1 MTAGRTTKPLQIEWL
16 AGAEA
21 AENARTRLP
30 KLVATYFAEGRKLL
44 ERNPVPAELH
54 ALRLAT
60 KKVRYTL
67 EFFRTC
73 YGAGLNERIG
83 ALKALQQM
91 LGEINDTVAAERT
104 IEAALGSRTPEVE
117 KVASFLRGRGEAK
130 ANAFKRHWKE
140 SFDAPGQER
149 WWTNYL
155 ARRAGFGKT
164 KRAPSASGGGS

>member
-91 LGEINDTVAAERT
+91 LGEINDTVAGEHT
-104 IEAALGSRTPEVE
+104 IEAAMGARTPEME
-117 KVASFLRGRGEAK
+117 KVAQFLRRRGKLK
-130 ANAFKRHWKE
+130 ADKFKWHWTKV
-140 SFDAPGQER
+140 FDAPGQER

-155 ARRAGFGKT
+155 ARPAVAGES
-164 KRAPSASGGGS
+164 KRARRASSRAS